1 MHRAR
6 ARAGGWR
13 TGPRSGSSSARVSA
27 VLSLAALAVAGCGHQ
42 QQPPAK
48 NADAHDL
55 LVQAQKGLGQIQSGT
70 VTVHARAKT
79 PIPLDRTDTVDA
91 RDLPLSGL
99 RLTRWTR
106 KPHRVACE
114 ANLQCVR
121 GEVAVGEA
129 LHDLSSLLPE
139 LPVDPSSVHEAAV
152 QVALRRRRPVYLKFT
167 GKVDAGFLLGDIPFE
182 VVLDLPSPR

>member
-13 TGPRSGSSSARVSA
+13 TAPRSGSSSGRVSA
-27 VLSLAALAVAGCGHQ
+27 ALALAALAVAGCGHEQ
-42 QQPPAK
+42 QHPSK
-48 NADAHDL
+48 NAHDL

-70 VTVHARAKT
+70 VTVHARAET
-79 PIPLDRTDTVDA
+79 PIPLDRTETVDA
-91 RDLPLSGL
+91 RKLPLSEIQ
-99 RLTRWTR
+99 LTRWTR

-129 LHDLSSLLPE
+129 LRDLSSLLPE
-139 LPVDPSSVHEAAV
+139 LPVDPSSVHDAAV
-152 QVALRRRRPVYLKFT
+152 QVALRGGRPVYLKLT
-167 GKVDAGFLLGDIPFE
+167 GKVDAGFLLGDVPFE
-182 VVLDLPSPR
+182 VVLELPSPR

>member
-1 MHRAR
+1 M
-6 ARAGGWR
+6 
-13 TGPRSGSSSARVSA
+13 
-27 VLSLAALAVAGCGHQ
+27 LAALAVAGCGHEQ
-42 QQPPAK
+42 QQHPSK
-48 NADAHDL
+48 NAHDL

-70 VTVHARAKT
+70 VTVHARAET
-79 PIPLDRTDTVDA
+79 PIPLDRTETVDA
-91 RDLPLSGL
+91 RKLPLSEIQ
-99 RLTRWTR
+99 LTHWTR

-139 LPVDPSSVHEAAV
+139 LPVDPSSVHDAAA
-152 QVALRRRRPVYLKFT
+152 QVALRRRRPVYLKLT
-167 GKVDAGFLLGDIPFE
+167 GKVDAGFLLGDVPFE